1 MSLNGPLSEADES
14 KTVDTTST
22 MTSTLLASSQDE
34 THSGNAGFGE
44 VGDVIGDD
52 NKPAAQGVARFVDD
66 IETLKKKILELEQ
79 HAKAASSTNLEQ
91 ENPPSEREI
100 EREQYKRME
109 DCLYKHRKEWEVNVG
124 PGGWNLWSFN
134 DYFRN
139 GRSDR
144 RWELSNDEVYQRPNP
159 FNPSHSCVDLK
170 DTVDADAKAD
180 AYEEFDREIDY
191 GHRRERLRKN
201 FEWEMDR
208 LYLIEESEKRKKHK
222 VPRDDELEEPGKAE
236 PDKDTERVF
245 AKPKLTRVSWA
256 AFKAMESMIEEESCA
271 IDILIGD
278 PIVDDDARDYR
289 RWYGFGK
296 GRKRKTELVLDGKT
310 HETNENRQG
319 ALPERIRIHST
330 ILRHILAKILSS
342 NANEVLT
349 NSNYRSIVFVRPFKA
364 LFFCKPALLDWYAE
378 LSQKL
383 NEEKN
388 KPSVSEIR
396 DTEGDSSLTPA
407 AEDSQVEKSPA
418 EEPTAEKPVE
428 QTEDKTDHDVKEEV
442 TAKKEKVEK
451 EGAEG
456 KSADE
461 ERTEEEKTE
470 EEKTEEEK
478 KEEGKTEEKKAED
491 EEDEDGKLDN
501 FTKSPAALEHISC
514 LIDFIDSDV
523 SSRVLHL
530 GEPECR
536 KVFFSDLWLLFRPG
550 MEVIGSDGKQV
561 YRVIGVTSAKHR
573 VAAPWERWYNNIT
586 DDKRKASPFSI
597 TCIYI
602 DFDGK
607 NIGPVTKIFDFKRFD
622 GEKDITLLE
631 VYPLRFHP
639 VKQSDLDDSLWSEDE
654 GLSQHQKH
662 RRMLIRR
669 GAMFLEVAA
678 VKHMYYAGPTL
689 EVRDDVEGQV
699 VIDFETAFSVEDEV
713 QKQWKPILHP
723 LIGNPPADD
732 DDDTA
737 DARCRGRC
745 CEGDVVYDDTHIDDQ
760 QKTEYLNSLLP
771 RITALN
777 EQPSIAV
784 FPRSLKELRA
794 AGSENGPYVTDEELV
809 IMSYRVFGFV
819 LRNRKWAK
827 LDLTYMT
834 AIHAPEASAVLADER
849 ARNSTDNKKPK
860 TAFDRLVI
868 EKEHRS
874 MIVSLVAQHFR
885 DKKSS
890 SGQQQQ
896 FDIVKGKAFTGK
908 GLILL
913 LHGAPGVGKTSTAEG
928 IAELFKKPLF
938 QITCGDLGTTAA
950 EVEKALETNFALANR
965 WDCILLLDEADVFL
979 AARTKEDF
987 VRNGLVA
994 VFLRVMEYYAGILF
1008 LTTNRVGDFDE
1019 AFTSR
1024 IHISLYY
1031 PELDAGK
1038 TLEVFDNN
1046 LAMIE
1051 DRFAKKNRLINI
1063 ENTKIRGFAATHF
1076 LQHKEAR
1083 WNGRQ
1088 IRNACQTA
1096 LALAE
1101 YEAQGNSHE
1110 AILKPDALVNLNER
1124 HFEIVQNAYL
1134 EFADYMNKLYGIGAA
1149 QRAKEGR
1156 LRAVWIDENN
1166 NIVDTSGA
1174 NNRGQDKKK
1183 AFLNSTQAQLPQQQ
1197 IFAQN
1202 SSPQPHQYILQQP
1215 QYSQNFQQHQDLQQ
1229 QQQQQQQLFQQFGV
1243 PQQQYQHQNIVSPQP
1258 VYPNSN
1264 QMQMQM
1270 QMPNVPINQLQWN
1283 NRVDPTSSAP
1293 FQSPTLVQ
1301 DPMQIPRSIAQQPP
1315 LSLSP
1320 PAVQQPQQQSIAQQ
1334 LGQGIQSMYTASST

>member
-1 MSLNGPLSEADES
+1 MTLNGPLQEADES
-14 KTVDTTST
+14 KTVDTAST
-22 MTSTLLASSQDE
+22 MTSTLLALSQDDE
-34 THSGNAGFGE
+34 APRGNSGLGGRDN
-44 VGDVIGDD
+44 VVPDD
-52 NKPAAQGVARFVDD
+52 GKPTAQGIARFVDD
-66 IETLKKKILELEQ
+66 IEALKKKILELEQ
-79 HAKAASSTNLEQ
+79 EAKAASSTNLEQ
-91 ENPPSEREI
+91 ENPPSEKET

-109 DCLYKHRKEWEVNVG
+109 DCLYRHRKEWEVNGG
-124 PGGWNLWSFN
+124 PGQWNLWSFN
-134 DYFRN
+134 DYFRS
-139 GRSDR
+139 GRVER
-144 RWELSNDEVYQRPNP
+144 RWELSNDEIYGRPNP
-159 FNPSHSCVDLK
+159 FDPSHKCEDK
-170 DTVDADAKAD
+170 EDDAKAD
-180 AYEEFDREIDY
+180 AYKDFDRDIDY
-191 GHRRERLRKN
+191 GSRRERLRKN
-201 FEWEMDR
+201 FEWDMDR
-208 LYLIEESEKRKKHK
+208 LYLAEESEERKKRK
-222 VPRDDELEEPGKAE
+222 VPLDAIVDDAQKAE
-236 PDKDTERVF
+236 LDEDTERVF
-245 AKPKLTRVSWA
+245 AEPKLTRMSWA
-256 AFKAMESMIEEESCA
+256 AFKAMQSMSEDESCA
-271 IDILIGD
+271 IDVLIGD

-289 RWYGFGK
+289 RWYGSGN
-296 GRKRKTELVLDGKT
+296 RRPRKTEIVWDGKM
-310 HETNENRQG
+310 HEADGNGQG

-330 ILRHILAKILSS
+330 ILRHILADILAS
-342 NANEVLT
+342 NANEELT
-349 NSNYRSIVFVRPFKA
+349 NSGYRSIVFVRPFKA
-364 LFFCKPALLDWYAE
+364 LFFCKPALLEWYAALE
-378 LSQKL
+378 KKL
-383 NEEKN
+383 EEEKN
-388 KPSVSEIR
+388 KPPVSEVSNVEGDAGAGKSDNEPDSVS
-396 DTEGDSSLTPA
+396 A
-407 AEDSQVEKSPA
+407 AEDSTVEKPPA
-418 EEPTAEKPVE
+418 EESTTEKQVE
-428 QTEDKTDHDVKEEV
+428 QTEDKDNDGAKEEA
-442 TAKKEKVEK
+442 TTKEEKVEGEKAEEEK
-451 EGAEG
+451 EDG
-456 KSADE
+456 
-461 ERTEEEKTE
+461 EKTE
-470 EEKTEEEK
+470 EEKA
-478 KEEGKTEEKKAED
+478 EEGDTEVKKAED
-491 EEDEDGKLDN
+491 EEDEDAKLDN

-514 LIDFIDSDV
+514 LLDFMESDI
-523 SSRVLHL
+523 SKRFSYLQ
-530 GEPECR
+530 EPECR

-550 MEVIGSDGKQV
+550 MEVIGSDGRQA
-561 YRVIGVTSAKHR
+561 YRVISVTSAKHR
-573 VAAPWERWYNNIT
+573 VAAAWERWYNNIT

-631 VYPLRFHP
+631 VYPLHLHP
-639 VKQSDLDDSLWSEDE
+639 VKQSDFDESLWPEVE
-654 GLSQHQKH
+654 PLPPSQRYRQK
-662 RRMLIRR
+662 LIRR

-678 VKHMYYAGPTL
+678 IKHMYYAGPTL

-699 VIDFETAFSVEDEV
+699 VIDFETAFSAEDET
-713 QKQWKPILHP
+713 QKQWKPILQP
-723 LIGNPPADD
+723 LIGNPSVDEDD
-732 DDDTA
+732 DATE
-737 DARCRGRC
+737 ARCRGRC
-745 CEGDVVYDDTHIDDQ
+745 CEGEAVYDDSHIDDQ
-760 QKTEYLNSLLP
+760 QKTEYLNGLLP
-771 RITALN
+771 KMTALN
-777 EQPSIAV
+777 EQPSIAL

-794 AGSENGPYVTDEELV
+794 GPHNVPYASDEELV

-827 LDLTYMT
+827 LDLSYMT
-834 AIHAPEASAVLADER
+834 AIHAPEASAVLADEQ
-849 ARNSTDNKKPK
+849 ARNSNGNKKPK

-896 FDIVKGKAFTGK
+896 FDIVKGKGK

-1051 DRFAKKNRLINI
+1051 DRFAKKNRVINI

-1166 NIVDTSGA
+1166 NIVDTSGS
-1174 NNRGQDKKK
+1174 NSRGQDKKK

-1197 IFAQN
+1197 MFVQN
-1202 SSPQPHQYILQQP
+1202 SSPQPQQYILQQP

-1229 QQQQQQQLFQQFGV
+1229 QQLFQQFGL

-1258 VYPNSN
+1258 LYPNSN

-1270 QMPNVPINQLQWN
+1270 QAQMPNVPINQQWN
-1283 NRVDPTSSAP
+1283 NRVDSTGNVQ
-1293 FQSPTLVQ
+1293 FHSPTGGQ
-1301 DPMQIPRSIAQQPP
+1301 DQMQIPRSISQQPP
-1315 LSLSP
+1315 LPQSP
-1320 PAVQQPQQQSIAQQ
+1320 SAGQQQQQQSIAQQ
-1334 LGQGIQSMYTASST
+1334 LGQGIQSMYTASSTQ

>member
-44 VGDVIGDD
+44 VGDVVGDD

-79 HAKAASSTNLEQ
+79 QAKAASSTNLEQ

-170 DTVDADAKAD
+170 DTVNADAKAD

-201 FEWEMDR
+201 FEWDMDR
-208 LYLIEESEKRKKHK
+208 LYLAEESQKRKKHQ
-222 VPRDDELEEPGKAE
+222 VPLDDEPEDALKAE
-236 PDKDTERVF
+236 PDKETERVF
-245 AKPKLTRVSWA
+245 AAPKLTRVSWA
-256 AFKAMESMIEEESCA
+256 AFKAMESMFEEESCA
-271 IDILIGD
+271 IDVLIGD
-278 PIVDDDARDYR
+278 PIVDDDAKDYR
-289 RWYGFGK
+289 RWYGFGNR
-296 GRKRKTELVLDGKT
+296 RKRKTELVSDGKM
-310 HETNENRQG
+310 HEANENGQG

-330 ILRHILAKILSS
+330 ILRHIIAKILAST
-342 NANEVLT
+342 ATEELT
-349 NSNYRSIVFVRPFKA
+349 NSGYRSIVFVRPFKA
-364 LFFCKPALLDWYAE
+364 LYFCRPGLLDWYDE
-378 LSQKL
+378 LTQKL
-383 NEEKN
+383 KEENN
-388 KPSVSEIR
+388 KPVASDIP
-396 DTEGDSSLTPA
+396 DTEGDSSLTPTV
-407 AEDSQVEKSPA
+407 EDSTVEKLPA
-418 EEPTAEKPVE
+418 KEPTAVKPVE
-428 QTEDKTDHDVKEEV
+428 QTEDKIKQDVKEEA
-442 TAKKEKVEK
+442 TALNEKVENK
-451 EGAEG
+451 E
-456 KSADE
+456 SE
-461 ERTEEEKTE
+461 EKERQEDKAEEEKE
-470 EEKTEEEK
+470 
-478 KEEGKTEEKKAED
+478 EEKKAED
-491 EEDEDGKLDN
+491 EEDEDAKLDN
-501 FTKSPAALEHISC
+501 FTKSPAAAEHIKC
-514 LIDFIDSDV
+514 LLDFIDSDI
-523 SSRVLHL
+523 SSRHLHF
-530 GEPECR
+530 GKPECR

-597 TCIYI
+597 ACIYI

-639 VKQSDLDDSLWSEDE
+639 VRQSDLDDSLWSEDE
-654 GLSQHQKH
+654 GLSQYQKH
-662 RRMLIRR
+662 RRTLIRR

-689 EVRDDVEGQV
+689 ELRDDVEGQV
-699 VIDFETAFSVEDEV
+699 VIDFETAFSVEDEI
-713 QKQWKPILHP
+713 QKQWKPILQP

-745 CEGDVVYDDTHIDDQ
+745 CEGDVVYDDTSIDEQ
-760 QKTEYLNSLLP
+760 QKTDYLNSLLP
-771 RITALN
+771 RITSLN
-777 EQPSIAV
+777 AQPSIAV

-794 AGSENGPYVTDEELV
+794 AGSEDGPYVTEEELI

-834 AIHAPEASAVLADER
+834 AIHAPEASAVLAEER
-849 ARNSTDNKKPK
+849 ARNITDNKKPK

-896 FDIVKGKAFTGK
+896 FDIVKGKGK

-950 EVEKALETNFALANR
+950 EVEYALETNFALANR

-1197 IFAQN
+1197 MFAQN

-1229 QQQQQQQLFQQFGV
+1229 QQQQQQQQLFQQYGM
-1243 PQQQYQHQNIVSPQP
+1243 PQQQFQHQNIVSPQP

-1270 QMPNVPINQLQWN
+1270 QMPNVPINQQQWN

-1334 LGQGIQSMYTASST
+1334 LGQGIQSMYTASSTQ